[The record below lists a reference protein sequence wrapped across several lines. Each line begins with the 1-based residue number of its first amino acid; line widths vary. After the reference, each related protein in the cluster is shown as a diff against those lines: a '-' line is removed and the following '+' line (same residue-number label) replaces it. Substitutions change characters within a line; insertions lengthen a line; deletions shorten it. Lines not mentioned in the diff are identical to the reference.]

1 MKPGAEGIL
10 RFATYLAPSMWPV
23 YEFIAGYVGDA
34 LGRPATL
41 VTGSSF
47 DQFAEGEVD
56 VGFI

>member
-1 MKPGAEGIL
+1 MKPGAGRTL

-23 YEFIAGYVGDA
+23 YEFVAGYVGDA

-47 DQFAEGEVD
+47 DQFASGEVD

>member
-1 MKPGAEGIL
+1 
-10 RFATYLAPSMWPV
+10 MWSV
-23 YEFIAGYVGDA
+23 YEFIVGYVGDT

-47 DQFAEGEVD
+47 DQFAAGDVD

>member
-1 MKPGAEGIL
+1 MKPGAGRTL
-10 RFATYLAPSMWPV
+10 RFATYLAPSMWRV

-47 DQFAEGEVD
+47 GQFAEGEVD

>member
-1 MKPGAEGIL
+1 MNSGAGRML

-23 YEFIAGYVGDA
+23 YEFIADYVGDM

-41 VTGSSF
+41 VTGASF
-47 DQFAEGEVD
+47 DQFAAGEVD

>member
-1 MKPGAEGIL
+1 ML

-23 YEFIAGYVGDA
+23 YEFIARYVGDA

-41 VTGSSF
+41 VTGTSF
-47 DQFAEGEVD
+47 DQFAAGEVD

>member
-1 MKPGAEGIL
+1 ML

-23 YEFIAGYVGDA
+23 YEFIAGYVGGK

-47 DQFAEGEVD
+47 DQFAVGDVD

>member
-1 MKPGAEGIL
+1 MKRDPGRVL

-23 YEFIAGYVGDA
+23 YEFIAGYVGHA
-34 LGRPATL
+34 SGRPATL

-47 DQFAEGEVD
+47 DQFAAGEVD

>member
-1 MKPGAEGIL
+1 ML

-23 YEFIAGYVGDA
+23 YEFIAGYVGDT

-47 DQFAEGEVD
+47 DQFAAGEVD